1 MSVIHRA
8 PAIHNALGI
17 PRFHRQKGVVSD
29 FSRFLRP
36 VPLAIALVAAGFG
49 AAVIAQIEGSDRGVA
64 PIDSSSDFEV
74 SGIKV
79 DIAAKSADAARFG
92 GWREAQRQGW
102 RLLWG
107 KVHGTGVPGLSDSA
121 LDSIVAG
128 VVVEDEQ
135 IGPNRYVA
143 TLGVLFDRVRAGQI
157 LGVSGST
164 IRSAPLLVIPVQW
177 SGGTPQSFETRTEW
191 QKAWARFRTGG
202 SAIDYVRP
210 SGTGADPLLLNYGQ
224 TGRPGRRWWRMLLD
238 QYGAADV
245 LVPQVRLERMW
256 PGGPVIGHF
265 SARFGPDNRPLSN
278 FVLRV
283 GSSAGIPR
291 MMDEGVRRLDQM
303 FVEAL
308 ANGRLRPDTSL
319 VIEQPVD
326 PSLLETEDVPLLE
339 TGVTP
344 ETPET
349 ATATAGTSTF
359 TVQYET
365 PDVASVSSIEGT
377 VRSITGVRSVS
388 TGSLALGGV
397 SVMRVSFTGD
407 LAALKSA
414 LSTRGFKVQEGGGAL
429 RISRSG
435 Q

>member
-1 MSVIHRA
+1 M
-8 PAIHNALGI
+8 N
-17 PRFHRQKGVVSD
+17 D

-36 VPLAIALVAAGFG
+36 VPIALALGLAGLG
-49 AAVIAQIEGSDRGVA
+49 AAVIAQIEGGDRGVA

-79 DIAAKSADAARFG
+79 DVAAKTADTARYG

-102 RLLWG
+102 RLLWTN
-107 KVHGTGVPGLSDSA
+107 VHGGPAPGLSDSA

-128 VVVEDEQ
+128 IVVDNEQ
-135 IGPNRYVA
+135 VGPNRYIA

-157 LGVSGST
+157 LGVSGSS

-202 SAIDYVRP
+202 SSIDYVRP

-265 SARFGPDNRPLSN
+265 SARFGPDSRPLSN

-283 GSSAGIPR
+283 GSSAGIPQ
-291 MMDEGVRRLDQM
+291 MMDEGVRRMDQM
-303 FVEAL
+303 FAQAL
-308 ANGRLRPDTSL
+308 ADGRLRPDSSL

-326 PSLLETEDVPLLE
+326 ADALATEDVPGLE
-339 TGVTP
+339 ATDTT
-344 ETPET
+344 ETIDAGAAIAGT
-349 ATATAGTSTF
+349 ATFS
-359 TVQYET
+359 VQYET
-365 PDVASVSSIEGT
+365 PDVASVGSTEAA
-377 VRSITGVRSVS
+377 VRGIAGVRSAS
-388 TGSLALGGV
+388 TGSLALGGI
-397 SVMRVSFTGD
+397 SVMRVTFAGD
-407 LAALKSA
+407 MAALKAA
-414 LSTRGFKVQEGGGAL
+414 LSARGFRVQEGGGAL
-429 RISRSG
+429 RISR
-435 Q
+435 